1 MSQPKAA
8 RSDPEVPF
16 DVMVTTF
23 EVASLLAVIRINVL
37 TRLQHRERKLICN
50 VVLYCAFFTDRTR

>member
-23 EVASLLAVIRINVL
+23 EVASLLAVIRISVII
-37 TRLQHRERKLICN
+37 RSQHRERKLNCN
-50 VVLYCAFFTDRTR
+50 VVLYCAFFTDRIR